1 MKSVIARSKKNLT
14 VAKTPALYRPQQGI
28 TQLAKASHY
37 NEWSINTMSIIT
49 KSLVAAGF
57 LLR

>member
-1 MKSVIARSKKNLT
+1 MKSVIARSKKEPDSSK
-14 VAKTPALYRPQQGI
+14 KTPALYRPQQGI

-49 KSLVAAGF
+49 KKVW
-57 LLR
+57 